1 MKSSKILKII
11 IVFILFVACNTSIN
25 LDDEILSDYDSES
38 SIIENQELNSII
50 SNEDPLTLLALGDSY
65 TIGEELMKK
74 KDGLTNLLRLHM
86 KMG

>member
-65 TIGEELMKK
+65 TIG
-74 KDGLTNLLRLHM
+74 G
-86 KMG
+86 GS